1 MGIGV
6 KFKFKIVKESFK
18 FDFNYIFDKVS
29 GLIRILTSWI
39 FKLIYIKLN
48 YMFAGFMILLYTDFK
63 NLPDRII

>member
-29 GLIRILTSWI
+29 GLIRILTS
-39 FKLIYIKLN
+39 
-48 YMFAGFMILLYTDFK
+48 
-63 NLPDRII
+63 